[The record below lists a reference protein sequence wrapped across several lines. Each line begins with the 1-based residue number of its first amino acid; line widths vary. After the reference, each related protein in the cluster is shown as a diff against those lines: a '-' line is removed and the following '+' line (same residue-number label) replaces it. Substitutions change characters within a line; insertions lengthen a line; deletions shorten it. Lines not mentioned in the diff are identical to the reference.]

1 MGKKQIYK
9 IVITGG
15 PCAGKTTA
23 LKYIREAFEQR
34 GYTPIFCP
42 ETATEL
48 ISGGVAPWT
57 CTTNVEYQHC
67 QLGLQHAKEQIFW
80 EAANHMPPEKMV
92 IIFDRGFL
100 DNKVY
105 MTDEEFTGLLKEMSF
120 SEDKTRNWYDG
131 VFHLETAAK
140 GDADAY
146 TLSNNGARYETAT
159 QACELDD
166 KLIKAW
172 DGHPYHR
179 IIGHKYDFEDKMKH
193 LIRELNLFID
203 EMEKNMK

>member
-1 MGKKQIYK
+1 MGEKIIYK

-23 LKYIREAFEQR
+23 LSYIKEALEKK

-57 CTTNVEYQHC
+57 CITNVDYQYC
-67 QLGLQHAKEQIFW
+67 QLRLQYAKEQIFL
-80 EAANHMPPEKMV
+80 EATKRMPPEKMV

-105 MTDEEFTGLLKEMSF
+105 MTEEEFAGLLDDMGFAE
-120 SEDKTRNWYDG
+120 EKTRDWYDAI
-131 VFHLETAAK
+131 FHLETAAK
-140 GDADAY
+140 GEEEAY
-146 TLSNNGARYETAT
+146 TLSNNGARIETLE
-159 QACELDD
+159 QARELDV

-172 DGHPYHR
+172 EGHPYHK
-179 IIGHKYDFEDKMKH
+179 IIGHEQNFETKMGH
-193 LIRELNLFID
+193 LIQEFEKFID
-203 EMEKNMK
+203 EKEFH

>member
-1 MGKKQIYK
+1 MGEKKIYK
-9 IVITGG
+9 VVITGG

-23 LKYIREAFEQR
+23 MSWLKKALPQR
-34 GYTPIFCP
+34 NYTVLFCP

-57 CTTNVEYQHC
+57 CNTNVDYQHC
-67 QLGLQHAKEQIFW
+67 QLQLQYTKEQVFL
-80 EAANHMPPEKMV
+80 EAANNMPPEKIV

-105 MTDEEFTGLLKEMSF
+105 MTDEEFTGLLEGMNF
-120 SEDKTRNWYDG
+120 TEERTKTWYDA

-140 GDADAY
+140 GDEKYY
-146 TLSNNGARYETAT
+146 TLANNGARIETAA
-159 QACELDD
+159 QARELDD

-172 DGHPYHR
+172 EGHPYHR
-179 IIGHKYDFEDKMKH
+179 IIEHTMNFDDKMESLLK
-193 LIRELNLFID
+193 
-203 EMEKNMK
+203 EMDAFLEKQDL

>member
-1 MGKKQIYK
+1 MDKKQIYK

-23 LKYIREAFEQR
+23 LNYIKEAFEQR

-67 QLGLQHAKEQIFW
+67 QLGLQHAKEQIFL

-105 MTDEEFTGLLKEMSF
+105 MTDEEFTGLLEEMSF

-131 VFHLETAAK
+131 IFHLETAAK
-140 GDADAY
+140 GDEDAY
-146 TLSNNGARYETAT
+146 TLSNNGARYETAL

-179 IIGHKYDFEDKMKH
+179 IIGHEYDFEDKMQH

-203 EMEKNMK
+203 EMEKNVK